1 MRMNENLKKPT
12 QPVDRVNYSN
22 SRIVEDF
29 VSKQPVQK
37 VSSTFGESL
46 PVLASFV
53 KMYGKSFANAK
64 SNY

>member
-1 MRMNENLKKPT
+1 MNQNLEKPM
-12 QPVDRVNYSN
+12 QPVDRVKYSN
-22 SRIVEDF
+22 SRIIDDF

-37 VSSTFGESL
+37 VSATFGESL
-46 PVLASFV
+46 PVLANFV